1 MRTVHVKVVV
11 DLTIKADEGQD
22 IEEVLQ
28 EMDYNFTASPDTNA
42 DIEDTQIMDWEIK
55 DSR

>member
-11 DLTIKADEGQD
+11 DLTIKANEGQD

-28 EMDYNFTASPDTNA
+28 EMDYNFDASPDTNA
-42 DIEDTQIMDWEIK
+42 DIENTEIVDWEVT

>member
-1 MRTVHVKVVV
+1 MRTVHVKVTV
-11 DLTIKADEGQD
+11 DLTVKVDDDQCLD
-22 IEEVLQ
+22 DVMN

-42 DIEDTQIMDWEIK
+42 DIEDMEIVDWEVL

>member
-1 MRTVHVKVVV
+1 MRTVHVKVTM
-11 DLTIKADEGQD
+11 DMTIKVDDDQCLD
-22 IEEVLQ
+22 DVMN

-42 DIEDTQIMDWEIK
+42 DIEDTEIVDWEVK

>member
-11 DLTIKADEGQD
+11 DLTIKANEGQD